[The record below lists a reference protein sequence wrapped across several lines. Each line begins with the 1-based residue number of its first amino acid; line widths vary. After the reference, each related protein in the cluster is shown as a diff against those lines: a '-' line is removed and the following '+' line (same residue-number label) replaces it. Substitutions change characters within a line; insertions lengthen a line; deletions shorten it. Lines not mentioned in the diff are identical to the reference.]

1 MNNPTI
7 FTKGKVLGDLLVKT
21 HLSVNA
27 KITDAATGTPVELGS
42 PLVVS
47 ASSEGGYEA
56 TKAPAN
62 EANGILL
69 ETTEDS
75 SKEVSVLIHGEIKS
89 NFYDTPLSQ
98 ELRTDLLKNGIVL
111 K

>member
-1 MNNPTI
+1 MSNPVL
-7 FTKGKVLGDLLVKT
+7 FTKGKALRDLLIRS

-27 KITDAATGTPVELGS
+27 KITDVVDTPAELGS
-42 PLVVS
+42 ALVVS

-56 TKAPAN
+56 IIAPAN

-69 ETTEDS
+69 ETAHDS
-75 SKEVSVLIHGEIKS
+75 SKEVLVLIHGEIKS
-89 NFYDTPLSQ
+89 NFYDTQLSQ